1 MTDAPRASRTVEVV
15 PAPQR
20 VPPQATPSL
29 LDHLT
34 THALDEDYAFVSE
47 RKLPQTDATK
57 QVPRR
62 RIGPAGALVMAVFAV
77 LVVTAAAQTS
87 RNSVGDAQQRR
98 ELAAQVSQARSQLQ
112 EDRDRLVQLRRETET
127 LEIRQLNSD
136 LSARGLL
143 ERIERLGVQAGTLA
157 VRGPGVRV
165 VADDAP
171 GADTARNQVLDSD
184 LQRLVNGLWEAGA
197 EAIALNGQRLTNLST
212 IRLAGGA
219 ITVNARSLR
228 RPYVVTAIGDKD
240 TLPARF
246 AETSSG
252 QAWLDLQREVGL
264 RLSIT
269 AESSLR
275 LPGAEVSLRYANQ
288 ETFAGGAS

>member
-1 MTDAPRASRTVEVV
+1 MG
-15 PAPQR
+15 
-20 VPPQATPSL
+20 L
-29 LDHLT
+29 LDYLT

-47 RKLPQTDATK
+47 RTSQTQRPAG
-57 QVPRR
+57 RR
-62 RIGPAGALVMAVFAV
+62 RIGLVGALVMVVFAV
-77 LVVTAAAQTS
+77 LVMTAAAQTS
-87 RNSVGDAQQRR
+87 RNAGTDEKERR
-98 ELAAQVSQARSQLQ
+98 ELVSQVSEARSDLQ
-112 EDRDRLVQLRRETET
+112 DMRTRLATLQAESAALQTKQLR
-127 LEIRQLNSD
+127 SD
-136 LSARGLL
+136 TSARALL
-143 ERIERLGVQAGTLA
+143 DNISLLGVKAGTLA

-171 GADTARNQVLDSD
+171 GADSARNEVLDSD
-184 LQRLVNGLWEAGA
+184 LQKLVNGLWEAGA

-252 QAWLDLQREVGL
+252 QAWLDLQRQVGL
-264 RLSIT
+264 RLTIT
-269 AESSLR
+269 PVSALR
-275 LPGAEVSLRYANQ
+275 LPGTEVSLRYANQ
-288 ETFAGGAS
+288 QTSGGPS